1 MIIEIKNETDLED
14 IENQDIIIVG
24 AGTIGLYLANRLN
37 KENDD
42 LNILIIEY
50 GNENANSSQNEYHS
64 ESIGKKHIGTIDG
77 RAIGIGGT
85 STLWGGQLAEFEEAD
100 FKEWPIKYSDIKK
113 YYAKVYA
120 ELGLEG
126 ALSDQ
131 DYQKC
136 INGDIENDFDI
147 EHLYTRWLNQP
158 NFYEFFKE
166 IIHKNKNIRIIK
178 NTTVNNISLNKNMAT
193 SVECIASN
201 SFKYNLDG
209 KKFVFANGTLGIN
222 QFFLSTAE
230 LSTVPWKKNSML
242 GRYFQDHLAAVVGTL
257 SLKNKIL
264 FRQLYENRWVNGIK
278 IQPKLKLSK
287 NARSYKKNGVVL
299 FFSFKSKFEDSL
311 VRIKSVIKNPS
322 KIINLKTLSVFLKDI
337 YIIRKSILISIYK
350 LLFKKR
356 IHAIF
361 DNEQSIE
368 INIQSEQIP
377 NENSKI
383 TLDKGKKLKTGLYKT
398 KTNWAFGGEE
408 EEAIKD
414 LCLSVNKFFKKI
426 GIGEIEFN
434 KDIYDNL
441 KCNFHDTNH
450 QCGGMK
456 MSFHENDGVVD
467 KNCKVWST
475 ENIWIAGAAVFPSS
489 SHANTT
495 LTALA
500 LCEKMI
506 KELTIQK

>member
-1 MIIEIKNETDLED
+1 M
-14 IENQDIIIVG
+14 
-24 AGTIGLYLANRLN
+24 
-37 KENDD
+37 
-42 LNILIIEY
+42 
-50 GNENANSSQNEYHS
+50 
-64 ESIGKKHIGTIDG
+64 
-77 RAIGIGGT
+77 
-85 STLWGGQLAEFEEAD
+85 
-100 FKEWPIKYSDIKK
+100 
-113 YYAKVYA
+113 
-120 ELGLEG
+120 
-126 ALSDQ
+126 
-131 DYQKC
+131 
-136 INGDIENDFDI
+136 
-147 EHLYTRWLNQP
+147 
-158 NFYEFFKE
+158 
-166 IIHKNKNIRIIK
+166 
-178 NTTVNNISLNKNMAT
+178 
-193 SVECIASN
+193 
-201 SFKYNLDG
+201 
-209 KKFVFANGTLGIN
+209 
-222 QFFLSTAE
+222 
-230 LSTVPWKKNSML
+230 
-242 GRYFQDHLAAVVGTL
+242 
-257 SLKNKIL
+257 
-264 FRQLYENRWVNGIK
+264 
-278 IQPKLKLSK
+278 
-287 NARSYKKNGVVL
+287 
-299 FFSFKSKFEDSL
+299 
-311 VRIKSVIKNPS
+311 
-322 KIINLKTLSVFLKDI
+322 SVFLKDI

-383 TLDKGKKLKTGLYKT
+383 ILDKGKKLKTGLYKT

-500 LCEKMI
+500 LTEKISEEII
-506 KELTIQK
+506 K